1 MSKTIRFLLAAGL
14 VLGLTPA
21 FAQTA
26 PPKPDITKQFGD
38 WLVRCYPVSS
48 PSPCDMYELLAQKD
62 TGNRVMSMS
71 FAYAP
76 KQDRYVVQIAVPL
89 GVALKTGLTI
99 KAADY
104 VSPVM
109 QFRRCDRGGCYVEGV
124 TDSALLSAL
133 AQQSG
138 DAKAT
143 IASDDGRSLDV
154 NFSLKGFG
162 EARSAMAE
170 LAKQRATEPKPA
182 PADEQGSKD

>member
-1 MSKTIRFLLAAGL
+1 MSKTTRLLMAASL
-14 VLGLTPA
+14 ALALTPA
-21 FAQTA
+21 FAQNS
-26 PPKPDITKQFGD
+26 PPKPDITKQYGD
-38 WLVRCYPVSS
+38 WLVRCYPVAS
-48 PSPCDMYELLAQKD
+48 PSPCDMYELLAQKE

-99 KAADY
+99 KAGDY

-109 QFRRCDRGGCYVEGV
+109 QFRRCDRGGCYIEGV
-124 TDSALLSAL
+124 TDAAILSAL

-138 DAKAT
+138 NAKAT

-162 EARSAMAE
+162 EARSAMID

-182 PADEQGSKD
+182 PAAEPGSQE

>member
-1 MSKTIRFLLAAGL
+1 MSKITRFLLAAGL

-21 FAQTA
+21 LAQNG

-38 WLVRCYPVSS
+38 WLVRCYPVAS
-48 PSPCDMYELLAQKD
+48 PSPCDMYEVLAQKD

-89 GVALKTGLTI
+89 GVALKNGLII
-99 KAADY
+99 KAGDY
-104 VSPVM
+104 ASPVM

-124 TDSALLSAL
+124 TDKALLSAL
-133 AQQSG
+133 AQRSG
-138 DAKAT
+138 EAKAT
-143 IASDDGRSLDV
+143 IASDDGRTLDV
-154 NFSLKGFG
+154 NFSLKGFSDAHG
-162 EARSAMAE
+162 EMAS

-182 PADEQGSKD
+182 AADEQDSKE